1 VLHGSAAGVCWPLC
15 DAFTNDLLIR
25 SVERHDFE

>member
-1 VLHGSAAGVCWPLC
+1 MALPPASAWPLC